1 MNSTPVKTKI
11 GTYGDNVYTNIRGV
25 NVLEDGFACESFA
38 ITSIDPLLGFLKNS
52 YYLQVYLDECAYKS
66 EDK

>member
-38 ITSIDPLLGFLKNS
+38 IISIDPLLVF
-52 YYLQVYLDECAYKS
+52 
-66 EDK
+66 